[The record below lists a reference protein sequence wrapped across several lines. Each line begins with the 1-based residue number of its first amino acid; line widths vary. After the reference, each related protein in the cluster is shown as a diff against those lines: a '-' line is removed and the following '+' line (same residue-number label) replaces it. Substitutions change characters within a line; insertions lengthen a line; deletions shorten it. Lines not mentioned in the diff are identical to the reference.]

1 MVSGRAMAV
10 AESIPK
16 LLERSRRVRNFVIRM
31 IHESGTAGHYG
42 GSLSCVDI
50 LVGLYFSVMKH
61 RPRQPDWPERDRC
74 VLSKG
79 HAAPALYAVLAEAG
93 YFPIDDLWSFKKLGS
108 TLQGHPDM
116 SLVPGIEMST
126 GSLGQGLSVGIGMAL
141 AGKLDRKSY
150 RVNVVLGDGEI
161 DEGSVW
167 EAALAAAHYRLDNL
181 TAVVDRNNLQIS
193 GFTEDHMR
201 LEPLD
206 EKWRAFGWIVS
217 EIDGHDMEQIVGAFE
232 AAARVSSKPQLII
245 AKTVKGKGLDFLE
258 NLPGSH
264 SCTLSPEQYA
274 RAVDQL
280 KGVSRA

>member
-1 MVSGRAMAV
+1 M
-10 AESIPK
+10 
-16 LLERSRRVRNFVIRM
+16 
-31 IHESGTAGHYG
+31 
-42 GSLSCVDI
+42 
-50 LVGLYFSVMKH
+50 
-61 RPRQPDWPERDRC
+61 
-74 VLSKG
+74 
-79 HAAPALYAVLAEAG
+79 
-93 YFPIDDLWSFKKLGS
+93 
-108 TLQGHPDM
+108 
-116 SLVPGIEMST
+116 
-126 GSLGQGLSVGIGMAL
+126 GMAL